1 MTDPS
6 ASWIEDPS
14 LMPWRF
20 SLNEAAGTV
29 TVSAPSAAATPTEPP
44 LTDLPQAATDPAD
57 PAPQTPPPSAASSA
71 DPPVPDPAAAE
82 VPATA
87 SPVPQIP
94 APQIPAP
101 KNPAPDVPASENPA
115 PDVPASAAPASAR
128 PEPQAADAAPAVSAV
143 VPPWRRKTVPPV
155 TSSASHPEW
164 SAAVVPLRPVP
175 AREAADQPTDTD
187 TGGPGAAPAAAP
199 RPPTLPVAVPVPP
212 TPPPPPPPAPVPAA
226 IQLTPAA
233 ARPAPDPAAVA
244 NAQAPTV
251 PVGFDTYLRAQ
262 LAPAPPPRRGVR
274 GLLYSLS
281 GGRVN
286 PGASTRELAERGYLD
301 RIRTPLSGWHTVT
314 VASTKGGV
322 GKTTTAALLGLTL
335 AEHRADRVVAMDA
348 NPDAGNLA
356 DRLLGHPATATVR
369 QLLDRPDLDQL
380 VSFPDVARFVNTA
393 GRLQLL
399 ASDQDAAKSEA
410 FNRDEYRRVLALL
423 VRFFNIVITDSGTG
437 LIHSAMTGALESTR
451 SLIVT
456 GAPTIDAAGH
466 IDKTLD
472 SLVAHGFDE
481 LVADA
486 VIVLTCDRRA
496 RSVDPAALR
505 AHFERRCRAVV
516 EIPRDPHLIEGGRI
530 DLEALRPRTRAA
542 ARELAAHVADAF
554 TWDFPTPPG
563 FTTGTTGLGR

>member
-20 SLNEAAGTV
+20 SLDEDAGTV
-29 TVSAPSAAATPTEPP
+29 TVTAPTEPTAAQAATPSEPPVAHPAVSEPARPASPDGVSAAAPSAT
-44 LTDLPQAATDPAD
+44 
-57 PAPQTPPPSAASSA
+57 
-71 DPPVPDPAAAE
+71 
-82 VPATA
+82 
-87 SPVPQIP
+87 
-94 APQIPAP
+94 
-101 KNPAPDVPASENPA
+101 
-115 PDVPASAAPASAR
+115 
-128 PEPQAADAAPAVSAV
+128 
-143 VPPWRRKTVPPV
+143 VPPWRRQTTTAMTSSSSTAAGLSPEPARREVHAAIVPRPVLVPAPGPSTDTAAAAAAADAVPADRADAGRSTPAAPPPVLPASVPVAPTLPPLPAPPPLVPP
-155 TSSASHPEW
+155 SP
-164 SAAVVPLRPVP
+164 PPGPV
-175 AREAADQPTDTD
+175 
-187 TGGPGAAPAAAP
+187 GPPAPAAA
-199 RPPTLPVAVPVPP
+199 
-212 TPPPPPPPAPVPAA
+212 
-226 IQLTPAA
+226 Q
-233 ARPAPDPAAVA
+233 PDPGVTG
-244 NAQAPTV
+244 NAQAPP

-262 LAPAPPPRRGVR
+262 LAAAPPPRRGVR
-274 GLLYSLS
+274 GWLYSLS
-281 GGRVN
+281 GGRFN
-286 PGASTRELAERGYLD
+286 PGASARELAERDYLD
-301 RIRTPLSGWHTVT
+301 RIRTPLGGWHTVT

-322 GKTTTAALLGLTL
+322 GKTTTSALLGMTL
-335 AEHRADRVVAMDA
+335 AEHRADRVIAMDP

-380 VSFPDVARFVNTA
+380 VSFTDVARFVNNA

-486 VIVLTCDRRA
+486 VIVLSYDRRA

-505 AHFERRCRAVV
+505 SHFENRCRAVV
-516 EIPRDPHLIEGGRI
+516 EIPRDPHLTEGGQI
-530 DLEALRPRTRAA
+530 DLDALRPRTRAA
-542 ARELAAHVADAF
+542 ARELAALVADAF
-554 TWDFPTPPG
+554 TWDFPTPRG
-563 FTTGTTGLGR
+563 FTTGPGR

>member
-1 MTDPS
+1 
-6 ASWIEDPS
+6 
-14 LMPWRF
+14 
-20 SLNEAAGTV
+20 
-29 TVSAPSAAATPTEPP
+29 
-44 LTDLPQAATDPAD
+44 
-57 PAPQTPPPSAASSA
+57 
-71 DPPVPDPAAAE
+71 
-82 VPATA
+82 
-87 SPVPQIP
+87 
-94 APQIPAP
+94 
-101 KNPAPDVPASENPA
+101 
-115 PDVPASAAPASAR
+115 
-128 PEPQAADAAPAVSAV
+128 
-143 VPPWRRKTVPPV
+143 
-155 TSSASHPEW
+155 
-164 SAAVVPLRPVP
+164 
-175 AREAADQPTDTD
+175 
-187 TGGPGAAPAAAP
+187 
-199 RPPTLPVAVPVPP
+199 
-212 TPPPPPPPAPVPAA
+212 PPPPAPTSPPPAPVGPA
-226 IQLTPAA
+226 PAA
-233 ARPAPDPAAVA
+233 AQPDPGPAG
-244 NAQAPTV
+244 NAQAPL
-251 PVGFDTYLRAQ
+251 PVEFDTYLRAE
-262 LAPAPPPRRGVR
+262 LVASPPPRRGVR

-286 PGASTRELAERGYLD
+286 PGASPRELAERDYLD

-322 GKTTTAALLGLTL
+322 GKTTTSALLGLTL
-335 AEHRADRVVAMDA
+335 AEHRADRVIAMDA

-380 VSFPDVARFVNTA
+380 VSFPDVARFVNNA

-486 VIVLTCDRRA
+486 VIVLSCDRRA
-496 RSVDPAALR
+496 RRVDPAALR
-505 AHFERRCRAVV
+505 SHFENRCRAVV
-516 EIPRDPHLIEGGRI
+516 EIPRDPHLTEGGQI
-530 DLEALRPRTRAA
+530 DLDALRPRTRAA
-542 ARELAAHVADAF
+542 ARELAALVADAF
-554 TWDFPTPPG
+554 CWDFPTPRG
-563 FTTGTTGLGR
+563 FTTGPGR